1 MARLTNIR
9 RKAYRQQHY
18 QANKSQALKLQK
30 TNNYYKLNV
39 DSRKQAYKQKYEDKI
54 KYDKHRQYALNAVEI
69 RSALRKH
76 YASNPGSKLLS

>member
-1 MARLTNIR
+1 MARVTNIQ

-30 TNNYYKLNV
+30 TNYKLNV
-39 DSRKQAYKQKYEDKI
+39 DSRKKAYKQKYEDKI

-76 YASNPGSKLLS
+76 YASNPGPKLLL